1 MKDYPYDNAVTEAT
15 FKSIKTEFVK
25 GRHFTNLEV
34 LTKELQDYGHW
45 FNYVRI
51 HETLDYMRPIK
62 YKMRNL
68 KELSRLVLTYQF

>member
-1 MKDYPYDNAVTEAT
+1 MKGCPYDNAVAEVT

-25 GRHFTNLEV
+25 GRYFTNLEG
-34 LTKELQDYGHW
+34 LTKELQDSVYW

-51 HETLDYMRPIK
+51 HETLNYMSPIE

-68 KELSRLVLTYQF
+68 KKLSSLILT